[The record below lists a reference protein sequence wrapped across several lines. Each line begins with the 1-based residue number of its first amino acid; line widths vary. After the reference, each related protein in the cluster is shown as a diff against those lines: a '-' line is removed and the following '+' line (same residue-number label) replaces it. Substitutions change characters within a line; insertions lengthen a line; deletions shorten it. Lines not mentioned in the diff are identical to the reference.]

1 MKKFWLIAKHEY
13 FRHVLRKRFIVS
25 ILSMPIFFAFIIAMG
40 FISAYMQYD
49 RTPIGYV
56 DHSGVLA
63 NAQRDPG
70 AKDVFEYAEITAFAD
85 EAAADQALAAKEIRG
100 YYVLSS
106 DYLQTGKVQ
115 VVANEA
121 KGTEGQSQF
130 REFLLYNL
138 LKDRSVEER
147 ERLLAGPVLE
157 IRSLD
162 GERSMGDNNILGFLV
177 PMIAAIL
184 LIISINTSGGYLLQA
199 LVEEK
204 ENRTME
210 MIVTSVSPM
219 QLMAGKIVGNLSVGL
234 TQIGAWLAVV
244 IIALVIVVRFIPLG
258 QGFQLDAGYLGL
270 LILVMLPAFVMIA
283 ALMALVGATATEA
296 REAQQIAGL
305 FTLPLAVPL
314 WFVSAILAN
323 PNSALSVGL
332 SLFPLTAPL
341 AISLRAGYTDIPLWQ
356 TILAISLLIL
366 CAIGALWL
374 AGRAFRLGM
383 LRYGKRLTWREIFGR
398 SPRSPR
404 MPRVAGRAS

>member
-13 FRHVLRKRFIVS
+13 LRHVLRKRFIVS

-40 FISAYMQYD
+40 FISAYLQYD

-63 NAQRDPG
+63 NAQRDPD
-70 AKDVFEYAEITAFAD
+70 AQDIFEYAEITAFAD
-85 EAAADQALAAKEIRG
+85 EATADQALAAKEIRA
-100 YYVLSS
+100 YYVLSP
-106 DYLQTGKVQ
+106 DYLQTGEVQ

-130 REFLLYNL
+130 RDYLLYNL
-138 LKDRSVEER
+138 LKDRTAEER

-356 TILAISLLIL
+356 SILAVSLLIL

-374 AGRAFRLGM
+374 AGRAFRIGL

-398 SPRSPR
+398 SPRT
-404 MPRVAGRAS
+404 PRVARRIS

>member
-13 FRHVLRKRFIVS
+13 LRHVLRKRFILS

-40 FISAYMQYD
+40 FVSAYLQYD

-56 DHSGVLA
+56 DHSGLLE
-63 NAQRDPG
+63 NAQPDPS
-70 AKDVFEYAEITAFAD
+70 AQDVFEYAEILAFAD
-85 EAAADQALAAKEIRG
+85 ETAARAALEAGEIRA
-100 YYVLSS
+100 YYVLSP
-106 DYLQTGKVQ
+106 DYLQTGTVQ
-115 VVANEA
+115 VIANEA

-130 REFLLYNL
+130 RDFLLYNL
-138 LKDRSVEER
+138 LKDRPAEER
-147 ERLLAGPVLE
+147 QRLVEGPQLE

-210 MIVTSVSPM
+210 VIVTSVSPT
-219 QLMAGKIVGNLSVGL
+219 QLMAGKIIGNLSVGL
-234 TQIGAWLAVV
+234 TQIGAWLAVAM
-244 IIALVIVVRFIPLG
+244 IALVIIVRFVPIG
-258 QGFQLDAGYLGL
+258 EGFQLDSGYLGL
-270 LILVMLPAFVMIA
+270 MILVMLPAFVMIA

-305 FTLPLAVPL
+305 FTIPLAIPL
-314 WFVSAILAN
+314 WFISAIIAN

-332 SLFPLTAPL
+332 SLFPLTSPL

-356 TILAISLLIL
+356 TILAVSLLFA
-366 CAIGALWL
+366 CAVGALWL
-374 AGRAFRLGM
+374 AGRAFRIGL
-383 LRYGKRLTWREIFGR
+383 LRYGKRLTWREIIGLK
-398 SPRSPR
+398 PRSISR
-404 MPRVAGRAS
+404 EVLSHE

>member
-1 MKKFWLIAKHEY
+1 ML
-13 FRHVLRKRFIVS
+13 
-25 ILSMPIFFAFIIAMG
+25 
-40 FISAYMQYD
+40 
-49 RTPIGYV
+49 
-56 DHSGVLA
+56 
-63 NAQRDPG
+63 
-70 AKDVFEYAEITAFAD
+70 
-85 EAAADQALAAKEIRG
+85 
-100 YYVLSS
+100 
-106 DYLQTGKVQ
+106 
-115 VVANEA
+115 
-121 KGTEGQSQF
+121 
-130 REFLLYNL
+130 
-138 LKDRSVEER
+138 
-147 ERLLAGPVLE
+147 
-157 IRSLD
+157 
-162 GERSMGDNNILGFLV
+162 
-177 PMIAAIL
+177 AAIL

-258 QGFQLDAGYLGL
+258 EGFQLDAGYLGL
-270 LILVMLPAFVMIA
+270 LILVMLPAFVMIS

-314 WFVSAILAN
+314 WFVSAIIAN
-323 PNSALSVGL
+323 PNSALSIGL

-356 TILAISLLIL
+356 TTLAISLLVV

-383 LRYGKRLTWREIFGR
+383 LRYGKRLTWREIFGGN
-398 SPRSPR
+398 PRNPR
-404 MPRVAGRAS
+404 TQRRVS

>member
-1 MKKFWLIAKHEY
+1 MKKFWLVAKYEY

-25 ILSMPIFFAFIIAMG
+25 ILSMPIFFAFIMGMG
-40 FISAYMQYD
+40 FLSAYMQYD

-63 NAQRDPG
+63 NAERDPS
-70 AKDVFEYAEITAFAD
+70 AKDVFEYAEITPFAD
-85 EAAADQALAAKEIRG
+85 EATADQALAAKDIRA
-100 YYVLSS
+100 YYVLNS
-106 DYLQTGKVQ
+106 DYLATGKVQ
-115 VVANEA
+115 VVANEV

-130 REFLLYNL
+130 RDFLLYNL
-138 LKDRSVEER
+138 LKDRPAEER

-162 GERSMGDNNILGFLV
+162 GERSMGENNILGFLV
-177 PMIAAIL
+177 PLIAAIL

-210 MIVTSVSPM
+210 IIVTSVSPM

-244 IIALVIVVRFIPLG
+244 IIALVIVVRFIPVG
-258 QGFQLDAGYLGL
+258 EGFQLDAGYLGL
-270 LILVMLPAFVMIA
+270 LILVMLPAFVMIS

-314 WFVSAILAN
+314 WFISAIMAN
-323 PNSALSVGL
+323 PNSALSIGL
-332 SLFPLTAPL
+332 SLF
-341 AISLRAGYTDIPLWQ
+341 RAGFTNIPLWQ
-356 TILAISLLIL
+356 SILAVSLLIL
-366 CAIGALWL
+366 CAVGALWL

-383 LRYGKRLTWREIFGR
+383 LRYGKRLTWHEIFGR

-404 MPRVAGRAS
+404 TPRVAGRAS

>member
-1 MKKFWLIAKHEY
+1 MRKFWLIAKHEY
-13 FRHVLRKRFIVS
+13 FRHVLRKRFILS

-40 FISAYMQYD
+40 FVSAYLQYD

-63 NAQRDPG
+63 DAQRDPE
-70 AKDVFEYAEITAFAD
+70 ARDIFEYAEITAFPD
-85 EAAADQALAAKEIRG
+85 EATADQALAAKEIRA
-100 YYVLSS
+100 YYVLSP
-106 DYLQTGKVQ
+106 DYLQTGQVQ

-121 KGTEGQSQF
+121 KGTEGQGQF
-130 REFLLYNL
+130 REFVLYNL
-138 LKDRSVEER
+138 LKDRPADER
-147 ERLLAGPVLE
+147 DRLINGPVLE

-162 GERSMGDNNILGFLV
+162 GEQSMGDNNILGFLV

-210 MIVTSVSPM
+210 IIVTSVSPT

-234 TQIGAWLAVV
+234 TQIGAWLAVAL
-244 IIALVIVVRFIPLG
+244 IALVVIVRFIPIG
-258 QGFQLDAGYLGL
+258 QDFQLDSGYIGL
-270 LILVMLPAFVMIA
+270 MILVMLPAFVMIA

-314 WFVSAILAN
+314 WFISAIMAN
-323 PNSALSVGL
+323 PNSALSIGL

-341 AISLRAGYTDIPLWQ
+341 ALTLRAGYTNIPLWQ
-356 TILAISLLIL
+356 LILAVSLLVA

-374 AGRAFRLGM
+374 AGRAFRIGL
-383 LRYGKRLTWREIFGR
+383 LRYGKRLTWREIFAKEAR
-398 SPRSPR
+398 
-404 MPRVAGRAS
+404 RAS